1 MGGRMN
7 LLPFLTSGVRD
18 YWRLFLVALVS
29 AALTWPVA
37 SCSGRRSANA
47 TQAAKIIAASA
58 KVREAA
64 AKAEIAAMA
73 ADAVRRGEAKQVEQ
87 ELRKVA
93 DEKGSDAVAGPGV
106 AAVLDRLREASRR

>member
-1 MGGRMN
+1 MIA
-7 LLPFLTSGVRD
+7 LPAIVRTN
-18 YWRLFLVALVS
+18 WKLPVAAIVG
-29 AALTWPVA
+29 AAVCWPVA
-37 SCSGRRSANA
+37 SCSGRQQANA
-47 TQAAKIIAASA
+47 TNSAKIIAASA

-73 ADAVRRGEAKQVEQ
+73 TDAIRRGQAKQVEQ

-106 AAVLDRLREASRR
+106 TAVLDRLRQANRR

>member
-1 MGGRMN
+1 MN
-7 LLPFLTSGVRD
+7 ALPFAVSLLRD
-18 YWRLFLVALVS
+18 YWKLL
-29 AALTWPVA
+29 AAFILGAVLIWPLA
-37 SCSGRRSANA
+37 SCQGRQQANA
-47 TQAAKIIAASA
+47 INSAKIIAASA

-73 ADAVRRGEAKQVEQ
+73 VDAVRRGEAKQVEQ

-106 AAVLDRLREASRR
+106 IGVLDRLRKTTGR

>member
-1 MGGRMN
+1 MIPLWLATN
-7 LLPFLTSGVRD
+7 WKLP
-18 YWRLFLVALVS
+18 VAAIAG

-37 SCSGRRSANA
+37 SCSGRQQENA
-47 TQAAKIIAASA
+47 TNSTKIIAASA

-73 ADAVRRGEAKQVEQ
+73 VDAIRRGQAKQVEQ

-106 AAVLDRLREASRR
+106 IAVLDRLRKTTGR